1 MQDLVKTLQQKLG
14 KTFIFVTH
22 DMDEAIKL
30 ADRICIMSKGKIV
43 QFDTPD
49 NILRHPANDFVVDFI
64 GQNRLIQDRPNMK
77 TVEGAMIT
85 PVTVHADDSLNDAVN
100 IMRERRVDTIFVVNN
115 QNRLL
120 GFLDIEDINQGL
132 RRGEELIDM
141 MQRDV
146 YKVHIDTKLQDS
158 VRTIL
163 KRNVRNVPVVDDDNT
178 LIGLITRANLVDIV
192 YDSLWGDEND
202 DAAPLDSDN
211 KDKQS
216 TSQQDAPPREQDV
229 MNGLDHKTNEM
240 GDDR

>member
-1 MQDLVKTLQQKLG
+1 
-14 KTFIFVTH
+14 
-22 DMDEAIKL
+22 
-30 ADRICIMSKGKIV
+30 
-43 QFDTPD
+43 
-49 NILRHPANDFVVDFI
+49 
-64 GQNRLIQDRPNMK
+64 
-77 TVEGAMIT
+77 MIT

-146 YKVHIDTKLQDS
+146 YKVHINTKLQDS